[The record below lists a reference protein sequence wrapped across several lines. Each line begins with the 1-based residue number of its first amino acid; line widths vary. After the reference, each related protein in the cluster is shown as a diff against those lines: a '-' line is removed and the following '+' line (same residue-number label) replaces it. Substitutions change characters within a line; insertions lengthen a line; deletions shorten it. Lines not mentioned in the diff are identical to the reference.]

1 MSKATEH
8 HGEMTENRR
17 PHSRIEGARDGVDD
31 ALVGLLCENARLTL
45 TALAQRLNLSRT
57 AVQARMAR
65 LERDGVILGYQAVVA
80 PPRSMAGSESLEAIL
95 SLTFSRRP
103 CAPVVATFR
112 HWPEIDR
119 YYSVTGAVDGY
130 AVVRVASPA
139 ALSALVDRFSAV
151 EGVDAVRCAVVL
163 KSA

>member
-1 MSKATEH
+1 MNKAADDH
-8 HGEMTENRR
+8 CGMTENRR
-17 PHSRIEGARDGVDD
+17 MPSRIEGARDAVDE
-31 ALVGLLCENARLTL
+31 ALLGLLSENARMTL
-45 TALAQRLNLSRT
+45 TGLAQRLNLSRT
-57 AVQARMAR
+57 AVQARMTR
-65 LERDGVILGYQAVVA
+65 LERDGVILGYHAAIA
-80 PPRSMAGSESLEAIL
+80 PPKSAAEGEVLEAIL

-112 HWPEIDR
+112 HWPEIER
-119 YYSVTGAVDGY
+119 YYSVTGPLDGY
-130 AVVRVASPA
+130 VIVRVAGPQ